1 MERVFFLFIASFS
14 LIQVSFGQSAF
25 NALDWLEGQWHIK
38 GDSTSTYF
46 SCNKGRDNIISV
58 QYGPGSVNEELKM
71 LRSFIFSDFEGRIF
85 MNLIV
90 KGQSQP
96 VPFIEIERVDNL
108 WRFST
113 YENPKINEVA
123 FYRKNDRQFD
133 LMIVGKDNTST
144 ITLVKK
150 PVDEP

>member
-1 MERVFFLFIASFS
+1 
-14 LIQVSFGQSAF
+14 
-25 NALDWLEGQWHIK
+25 
-38 GDSTSTYF
+38 
-46 SCNKGRDNIISV
+46 
-58 QYGPGSVNEELKM
+58 M